1 MGPTVALYR
10 VWRQNGDVSLAPGA
24 RIDRYTLLYRA
35 GRGGMGEVW
44 CARAQPGRLESADAA
59 RNFRDFERYVA
70 VKTTLP
76 EHAAEPSFRQ
86 MFLDEARIASRIEH
100 ENVARV
106 LDIGEEAGVLYLVM
120 EWVAGESLGKMV
132 RVLRQRAENPAAAPA
147 ELVPL
152 PVLLRI
158 VSDACAGL
166 HAAHELRQENG
177 DLEEVVHRDVSPAN
191 IVVSATGVAKL
202 IDFGIAK
209 ARTRLAGETN
219 TGVLKG
225 TVRFMSPEQITA
237 EVIDRRADVWSV
249 GVLLYWV
256 LTGEY
261 PHRGEGDAKILVNIS
276 LGRPIEPLPDSV
288 PERLRAVVLRAL
300 AYDPAD
306 RYDTALALRRDLD
319 VAMLDLGL
327 GATPEDVAEFMRSAL
342 ATHLATRRE
351 TLEAAERTVLNLPP
365 EAVGPE
371 SVAPPTPRLLTPAPL
386 PSFAEV
392 RSPDATARLPSMAD
406 YTPPPGAV
414 TRSRGPFRLS
424 YAMAGILVA
433 SAMIAGLGVAIVSGR
448 RPPSEGASVPS
459 ASSSAL
465 PSPREAVT
473 TVPTVEPPD
482 LDTSLGVSPSTLPLV
497 TAAPRPLALPAAPSM
512 ASSAA
517 LKTATPKASVPSLP
531 TKKPD
536 ALERAMDHR

>member
-1 MGPTVALYR
+1 M
-10 VWRQNGDVSLAPGA
+10 SLAPGA

-44 CARAQPGRLESADAA
+44 CARARPGRLESADAA
-59 RNFRDFERYVA
+59 LNFRDFERYVA
-70 VKTTLP
+70 IKTTLP

-132 RVLRQRAENPAAAPA
+132 RVLRQRAGDAAAAPA
-147 ELVPL
+147 SLVPL

-166 HAAHELRQENG
+166 HAAHELRSESG
-177 DLEEVVHRDVSPAN
+177 ELEEVVHRDVSPAN
-191 IVVSATGVAKL
+191 IVVSANGVAKL

-209 ARTRLAGETN
+209 ARSRLAGETN

-237 EVIDRRADVWSV
+237 EFIDRRADVWSV
-249 GVLLYWV
+249 GVLLYWL

-276 LGRPIEPLPDSV
+276 LGRPIEPLPDAV
-288 PERLRAVVLRAL
+288 PERLRSVVLRAL
-300 AYDPAD
+300 SYDPAD
-306 RYDTALALRRDLD
+306 RYDTALSLRRDLD

-327 GATPEDVAEFMRSAL
+327 GATPEDVAEFMRGAL

-351 TLEAAERTVLNLPP
+351 TLEAAERTVLKLPL
-365 EAVGPE
+365 EAIGPE
-371 SVAPPTPRLLTPAPL
+371 SVAPPTPRLLAPAAL
-386 PSFAEV
+386 PSFPPV

-406 YTPPPGAV
+406 HTPAQAAV
-414 TRSRGPFRLS
+414 QKVVGPLRLS
-424 YAMAGILVA
+424 YAV
-433 SAMIAGLGVAIVSGR
+433 AGLLVLSAIVAGLAVAIVSGR
-448 RPPSEGASVPS
+448 NEGGDAAPAATVSLRP
-459 ASSSAL
+459 SAL
-465 PSPREAVT
+465 PPAT
-473 TVPTVEPPD
+473 ATVPEV
-482 LDTSLGVSPSTLPLV
+482 DTSLGVAPSTLPRV
-497 TAAPRPLALPAAPSM
+497 IAAPHPAPG
-512 ASSAA
+512 ASSPSSAGP
-517 LKTATPKASVPSLP
+517 KTATPKPSGSSLP
-531 TKKPD
+531 PKKPD

>member
-1 MGPTVALYR
+1 M
-10 VWRQNGDVSLAPGA
+10 SLAPGA

-132 RVLRQRAENPAAAPA
+132 RVLRQQAGDANAAPA
-147 ELVPL
+147 DLVPL

-166 HAAHELRQENG
+166 HAAHELRLESG
-177 DLEEVVHRDVSPAN
+177 ELEEVVHRDVSPAN

-209 ARTRLAGETN
+209 ARSRLAGETN

-249 GVLLYWV
+249 GVLLYWL

-276 LGRPIEPLPDSV
+276 LGRPIEPLPDAV
-288 PERLRAVVLRAL
+288 PERLRAVVARAL

-327 GATPEDVAEFMRSAL
+327 GATPEDVADFMRSAL
-342 ATHLATRRE
+342 STHLATRRE
-351 TLEAAERTVLNLPP
+351 TLEAAERTVLALPP

-371 SVAPPTPRLLTPAPL
+371 SVAPPTPRLVTPAPL
-386 PSFAEV
+386 PSFPEV
-392 RSPDATARLPSMAD
+392 RGADATARLPSMAD
-406 YTPPPGAV
+406 YTPPPAAV
-414 TRSRGPFRLS
+414 KPSKGPFRFS
-424 YAMAGILVA
+424 YAMAGLLVA
-433 SAMIAGLGVAIVSGR
+433 SAILVGLGAAIVSGR
-448 RPPSEGASVPS
+448 RSTAEGAPPPS
-459 ASSSAL
+459 ASSPAL
-465 PSPREAVT
+465 PAARDTGVASPT
-473 TVPTVEPPD
+473 GDPGS
-482 LDTSLGVSPSTLPLV
+482 SLGVSPSSLPQV
-497 TAAPRPLALPAAPSM
+497 TALPRPAPLPVAPPSP
-512 ASSAA
+512 SSGA
-517 LKTATPKASVPSLP
+517 LKAATPKASVPSPP